1 MTIFFFSLETE
12 NFCLE
17 GLSGGML
24 KVAPWGLEL
33 RALNVGTPH
42 SLGVLLLNRS
52 QGGGEGE
59 CQAPGEPLSL
69 DLCANPSCCLSCS
82 GAIPALLL
90 CMQQLW
96 KPQPWARSRGEQ
108 NAGHCWDRLSRQGS
122 AHKGTCV
129 MIVINVD
136 VAGSGRADALSA

>member
-1 MTIFFFSLETE
+1 MFFHDHIFFSLETE

-59 CQAPGEPLSL
+59 CHAPGEPLSL
-69 DLCANPSCCLSCS
+69 DLCANLPAAS
-82 GAIPALLL
+82 PALGLSQL
-90 CMQQLW
+90 CCCACSSSGNLSHGQGLEGSKMQVT
-96 KPQPWARSRGEQ
+96 
-108 NAGHCWDRLSRQGS
+108 AGTDSPGKA
-122 AHKGTCV
+122 AHTKV
-129 MIVINVD
+129 L
-136 VAGSGRADALSA
+136 A